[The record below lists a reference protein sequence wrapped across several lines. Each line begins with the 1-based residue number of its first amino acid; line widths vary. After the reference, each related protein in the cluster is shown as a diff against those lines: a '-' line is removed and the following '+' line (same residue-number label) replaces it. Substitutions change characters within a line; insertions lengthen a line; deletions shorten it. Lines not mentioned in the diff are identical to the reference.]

1 MEDANWDPF
10 EESRAAFEDYNWMLD
25 SVRKERGDRAARRVR
40 LLMYCQAVEMSAP
53 QEIIANL
60 LRCIS
65 KKSHAVDPF
74 ADLWGRPR
82 KGKVFGISPSAARKY
97 KRVKVLAADAGR
109 PDVTAAIEAF
119 FDERIRN
126 AFSHSDYIITGDQFR
141 FADGGLAQSIPL
153 ERLDEFTVNAFA
165 FFGAF
170 IYMHKRWLHQLG
182 KAKRFHQ
189 MPQYEVLELLS
200 SEEDGLYGFHM
211 HFSNGSRAT
220 YARRRSGIEAT
231 NLFFERDGGVNFQ
244 IGLLD
249 KCESV
254 WKIDGLPVEDWKA
267 LP

>member
-1 MEDANWDPF
+1 MK
-10 EESRAAFEDYNWMLD
+10 Y
-25 SVRKERGDRAARRVR
+25 RRVR
-40 LLMYCQAVEMSAP
+40 A
-53 QEIIANL
+53 
-60 LRCIS
+60 
-65 KKSHAVDPF
+65 
-74 ADLWGRPR
+74 
-82 KGKVFGISPSAARKY
+82 
-97 KRVKVLAADAGR
+97 LAADAR
-109 PDVTAAIEAF
+109 RADVTAAIEAF

-126 AFSHSDYIITGDQFR
+126 AFSHSDYIITDDQFR

-153 ERLDEFTVNAFA
+153 ERLDGLTVHCFA

-170 IYMHKRWLHQLG
+170 IYMHKRWLRQLG

-200 SEEDGLYGFHM
+200 SEEDEVYGFHM
-211 HFSNGSRAT
+211 HFPNGSRAT

-249 KCESV
+249 RCEPV
-254 WKIDGLPVEDWKA
+254 WKIDGQPVEDWKA